1 MSDTLPIPLTS
12 PLTQAQ
18 QTTLINLV
26 RRAAKAEIMPR
37 FRSLGADDITA
48 KSHKY
53 DLVTEADTAAEA
65 MLARGLQQM
74 FPHALIVGEEGATED
89 DKLRGKIAEAELCFI
104 LDPVDGTWN
113 FCNGLPLFGVIVA
126 VTRFGKPVLGLLYD
140 PVMDDY
146 IIADEVNPAQFVRT
160 MGFGRPLSV
169 SKSAPLSEM
178 SGYIHLYLLEDDKQ
192 AEMAAALP
200 EFGRTQA
207 LRCSCH
213 EWRTVARGGMDFL
226 LSGTMN
232 PWDHAAG
239 VLICQQA
246 GGFVAM
252 LDGSD
257 YNAGITEGY
266 VLAAPD
272 EDSWNR
278 LKDRFSFLIEDK
290 PAEA

>member
-12 PLTQAQ
+12 PLTPAQ
-18 QTTLINLV
+18 QTTLVNLV
-26 RRAAKAEIMPR
+26 RRAAKAEILPR
-37 FRSLGADDITA
+37 FRNLGAGDITTKA
-48 KSHKY
+48 DKH

-74 FPHALIVGEEGATED
+74 FPHALIVGEEAAAAD
-89 DKLRGKIAEAELCFI
+89 DTLRGKIAEAELCFI

-146 IIADEVNPAQFVRT
+146 IIADEGNATQYVRA
-160 MGFGRPLSV
+160 MGFPRPLSV
-169 SKSAPLSEM
+169 SKGAPLSEM
-178 SGYIHLYLLEDDKQ
+178 SGYIHLYLLDDGKR

-213 EWRTVARGGMDFL
+213 EYRTLARGGMDFL

-252 LDGSD
+252 LDGSE
-257 YNAGITEGY
+257 YNAGVTDGY

-278 LKDRFSFLIEDK
+278 LKDRFGFLIEDK
-290 PAEA
+290 PTET